1 MGEPLLAPVLRLLEE
16 GREREALALLQT
28 PQEGLPEAERLAL
41 LGFLEGRKGDL
52 RAYRALALEAAQ
64 RAQTPLT
71 LYHLGLA
78 LPPKAGALALEE
90 ALRRFQGD
98 AKGEARLHLALSLA
112 LERLGR
118 PEALAHAALARLKDP
133 SPWTTLHHLRL
144 ELLFGTKP
152 FPEVLEEAEPFLPH
166 PFPGVRMLAGHT
178 LALTHLLR
186 GSSRRAKN
194 LLRGLL
200 PLLEP
205 PSLAS
210 FLVLGALALDPPE
223 VRLLLE
229 GAKAFLPREGW
240 PWGFYL
246 LARGLGEGD
255 EAHLLAAHGLL
266 REDGAL
272 YALLSEARLKALGV
286 EVEAPLAPGLAP
298 GLRPEARAFLL
309 GQAEAPFL
317 RLLGEGP
324 LPSLGPRGTEALA
337 LLLAHEAGLSGEAL
351 GEALYG
357 EPNPGA
363 LKALLHRLRE
373 VLLPLGPPPGEIP
386 AFLDLNLGHEYAH
399 AVQVA
404 WRLRTGARWLDE
416 FVANYLFLLGLRR
429 ARPDLA
435 EGLLAWSEHL
445 ARLAPEKRR
454 LSDYERRRGGLEGAL
469 WFQARFTLM
478 AQALWE
484 KDGDG
489 LLLALL
495 EAAPLDRKRG
505 HRLLVERYP
514 ELREWFRG
522 FGLKAAPGGASSPR
536 QAP

>member
-373 VLLPLGPPPGEIP
+373 KGFRIACSPYRLENPPPSDLRAFLRALSRGDLEEALALYQGPLLPWSQAPGVEELRLELEE
-386 AFLDLNLGHEYAH
+386 ALRQ
-399 AVQVA
+399 AVLAQ
-404 WRLRTGARWLDE
+404 GDSE
-416 FVANYLFLLGLRR
+416 NLFLLAERLGE
-429 ARPDLA
+429 DL
-435 EGLLAWSEHL
+435 EV
-445 ARLAPEKRR
+445 
-454 LSDYERRRGGLEGAL
+454 
-469 WFQARFTLM
+469 
-478 AQALWE
+478 WE
-484 KDGDG
+484 
-489 LLLALL
+489 ALL
-495 EAAPLDRKRG
+495 E
-505 HRLLVERYP
+505 RLPSQDPRLPIVRARVAR
-514 ELREWFRG
+514 LRREYG
-522 FGLKAAPGGASSPR
+522 V
-536 QAP
+536 

>member
-52 RAYRALALEAAQ
+52 RTYRALALEAAQ

-266 REDGAL
+266 REDGDL

-298 GLRPEARAFLL
+298 GLRPEDRAFLL

-373 VLLPLGPPPGEIP
+373 KGFRIACSPYRLENPPPSDLRAFLRALSRGDLEEALALYQGPLLPWSQAPGVEELRLELEE
-386 AFLDLNLGHEYAH
+386 ALRQ
-399 AVQVA
+399 AVLAQGD
-404 WRLRTGARWLDE
+404 TE
-416 FVANYLFLLGLRR
+416 NLFLLAERLGE
-429 ARPDLA
+429 DL
-435 EGLLAWSEHL
+435 EV
-445 ARLAPEKRR
+445 
-454 LSDYERRRGGLEGAL
+454 
-469 WFQARFTLM
+469 
-478 AQALWE
+478 WE
-484 KDGDG
+484 
-489 LLLALL
+489 ALL
-495 EAAPLDRKRG
+495 ERLPSQDPRRPIARARVARLRGEWCLRAPAPEAGSRGRSTGEGPQSPRGGQGEATRAAR
-505 HRLLVERYP
+505 
-514 ELREWFRG
+514 
-522 FGLKAAPGGASSPR
+522 LKATPAHVTYA
-536 QAP
+536 

>member
-1 MGEPLLAPVLRLLEE
+1 MEPHPLRLLEE
-16 GREREALALLQT
+16 GRDREAEALLQT
-28 PQEGLPEAERLAL
+28 PQEGLLEAERLAL

-52 RAYRALALEAAQ
+52 RAYRTLALEAAR
-64 RAQTPLT
+64 RAQTPFT

-90 ALRRFQGD
+90 ALRRFRGD
-98 AKGEARLHLALSLA
+98 AKGEARLHLALAVA

-133 SPWTTLHHLRL
+133 SPWTILHHLRL
-144 ELLFGTKP
+144 ELFFGAKP
-152 FPEVLEEAEPFLPH
+152 LPEVLEEAEPFLPH

-186 GSSRRAKN
+186 GSPRQAKN

-205 PSLAS
+205 PSLAN

-266 REDGAL
+266 REDGAP
-272 YALLSEARLKALGV
+272 YALLAEARLKALGV
-286 EVEAPLAPGLAP
+286 EVEARLAPGLAP
-298 GLRPEARAFLL
+298 ALRPEARAL
-309 GQAEAPFL
+309 
-317 RLLGEGP
+317 LLGEAGTPLLRFLGGGP

-337 LLLAHEAGLSGEAL
+337 LLLAREAGLSGEAL

-373 VLLPLGPPPGEIP
+373 KGFRISCAPYRLENPPPSDLRAFLRALSRGDLEEALALYQGPLLPWSQAPGVEELRLELEE
-386 AFLDLNLGHEYAH
+386 ALRQ
-399 AVQVA
+399 AVLAQGD
-404 WRLRTGARWLDE
+404 TE
-416 FVANYLFLLGLRR
+416 NLFLLAERLKE
-429 ARPDLA
+429 DL
-435 EGLLAWSEHL
+435 EV
-445 ARLAPEKRR
+445 
-454 LSDYERRRGGLEGAL
+454 
-469 WFQARFTLM
+469 
-478 AQALWE
+478 WE
-484 KDGDG
+484 
-489 LLLALL
+489 ALL
-495 EAAPLDRKRG
+495 E
-505 HRLLVERYP
+505 RLSPEDPRYPIARARVER
-514 ELREWFRG
+514 LRREYGVRTGREAVGTPAGQGRG
-522 FGLKAAPGGASSPR
+522 GTRAS
-536 QAP
+536 

>member
-1 MGEPLLAPVLRLLEE
+1 MGEPLPATALRLLEE
-16 GREREALALLQT
+16 GRDREALAFLLP
-28 PQEGLPEAERLAL
+28 PQEGPLEAERLAL
-41 LGFLEGRKGDL
+41 LGFVEARRGNLQ
-52 RAYRALALEAAQ
+52 AYRALALEAAQ
-64 RAQTPLT
+64 RAQTPFT

-90 ALRRFQGD
+90 ALHRFQGD
-98 AKGEARLHLALSLA
+98 AKGEARLHLALAVA

-133 SPWTTLHHLRL
+133 SPWNVLHHLRL

-152 FPEVLEEAEPFLPH
+152 LPEVLEEAEPFLPH

-178 LALTHLLR
+178 LALTHLFR
-186 GSSRRAKN
+186 GSPRRAKN

-205 PSLAS
+205 PSLAN

-246 LARGLGEGD
+246 LARGLQEGD

-272 YALLSEARLKALGV
+272 YALLSEARLEALGV
-286 EVEAPLAPGLAP
+286 GVEDPLAPRLAP
-298 GLRPEARAFLL
+298 ALRPEARAL
-309 GQAEAPFL
+309 
-317 RLLGEGP
+317 LLGEAGTPLLRFLGGGP

-357 EPNPGA
+357 EPNLGA

-373 VLLPLGPPPGEIP
+373 KGFRISCSPYRLENPPPSDLG
-386 AFLDLNLGHEYAH
+386 AFLKA
-399 AVQVA
+399 
-404 WRLRTGARWLDE
+404 
-416 FVANYLFLLGLRR
+416 
-429 ARPDLA
+429 
-435 EGLLAWSEHL
+435 
-445 ARLAPEKRR
+445 
-454 LSDYERRRGGLEGAL
+454 LSRGDLEGAL
-469 WFQARFTLM
+469 ALYQGPLLPWSQAPGVEELRLELEEALKQAVL
-478 AQALWE
+478 AQGDTENLFLLAERLGEDLEVWE
-484 KDGDG
+484 
-489 LLLALL
+489 ALL
-495 EAAPLDRKRG
+495 E
-505 HRLLVERYP
+505 RLPPEDPRLPIARARVER
-514 ELREWFRG
+514 LRREYG
-522 FGLKAAPGGASSPR
+522 V
-536 QAP
+536 